1 MIDGLGRIQSVMLV
15 GATSEIGGAI
25 LARLASRA
33 GLRRVVLVGR
43 PGAGLDGACAQ
54 WQDRL
59 PSAGVESLALDLV
72 DTGRLAAPIRSRWAD
87 GEIDIVIVAAG
98 VLPDPEAAAADPAVA
113 LDAGRVNFLGPL
125 EVATAAVGEMSRQGH
140 GTLVVLSSVAA
151 ERPRRD
157 NFVYG
162 ATKAALDAWANGAA
176 DALHGSVPRILVVRP
191 GMVRTSMSAHLPE
204 APMTCDPDDVARA
217 VVRRLH
223 RGPTTIWVPS
233 RLRWLMAVL
242 RHLPRPVFR
251 RLSPGGKSTS
261 AR

>member
-1 MIDGLGRIQSVMLV
+1 MIDGLGRVQSVLLV
-15 GATSEIGGAI
+15 GGTSEIGGAI
-25 LARLASRA
+25 LTRLAARA
-33 GLRRVVLVGR
+33 GLRRVVLAGR
-43 PGAGLDGACAQ
+43 SGDALESVHAE
-54 WQDRL
+54 WQRRI
-59 PSAGVESLALDLV
+59 PAARVETLSIDLA
-72 DTGRLAAPIRSRWAD
+72 DTGRLAEPVRALWAH
-87 GEIDIVIVAAG
+87 GEIDLVVMAAG
-98 VLPDPEAAAADPAVA
+98 VLPDPVAAADDPAVA
-113 LDAGRVNFLGPL
+113 VAAARVNFLGPL

-176 DALHGSVPRILVVRP
+176 DALHGSVPRIVVVRP
-191 GMVRTSMSAHLPE
+191 GMVRTRMSAHLPE

-251 RLSPGGKSTS
+251 RLSPGGKSTE